1 MILQNY
7 QKNLAALLIVFCIIF
22 LISSTGS
29 SSSAGPGSN
38 REINLK
44 LGETHLLNG
53 TGKIWLEKSNILQ
66 ITEAHGGYLLKGVSP
81 GSTLVKIGEQTT
93 EFFVLN
99 PAQERSIQ
107 ILNKRLPKTLG
118 LKMNIQSG
126 KVKILGQ
133 LLMWQ
138 DWYKIFQD
146 CEASN
151 CDYQFAAKINSEMQ
165 KKLKINIDQIFK
177 QRGLAPQAI
186 IFDQEVKALTSEK
199 GDIAQKTIAALKA
212 FGIKTIISSQNVD
225 VEPLIKV
232 QITVAEIKRDAFLK
246 YGVDWATSYQ
256 AQILPKFSTEDS
268 YAEINLQALEQSGLG
283 KVLASPNI
291 LCKSGKEADF
301 FAGGEFPIKIIN
313 MKIQEVIWKKY
324 GIMMK
329 IQPKADYSGKM
340 SISIETEVSSLD
352 TSHTVDGIPGLFT
365 NKIQSHFDL
374 SESRTIA
381 LSGLIKSEQ
390 GEASSGLPGL
400 SHIPVLGSLFSSR
413 DFRENRTELVVF
425 VRPEVVSPGSLEA
438 TP

>member
-1 MILQNY
+1 MILQNSRR
-7 QKNLAALLIVFCIIF
+7 KLAEFLIF
-22 LISSTGS
+22 LCVLHLITSISFAS
-29 SSSAGPGSN
+29 SSGTS
-38 REINLK
+38 RQINLK
-44 LGETHLLNG
+44 LGETHLL
-53 TGKIWLEKSNILQ
+53 TGSNKIWLEKSKILQ
-66 ITEAHGGYLLKGVSP
+66 VTETQGGYLVKGISP
-81 GSTLVKIGEQTT
+81 GVTLVKMGEQTT

-107 ILNKRLPKTLG
+107 ILNNRLPKTLG
-118 LKMNIQSG
+118 LKMSVESG
-126 KVKILGQ
+126 KVKVLGQ

-146 CEASN
+146 CESSN
-151 CDYQFAAKINSEMQ
+151 CDYQFAAKINTEMQ
-165 KKLKINIDQIFK
+165 KTLKTNLDQTFK

-186 IFDQEVKALTSEK
+186 IFDQEIKALTSDK
-199 GDIAQKTIAALKA
+199 GDVAQKTISALRA
-212 FGIKTIISSQNVD
+212 FGIKTIVSSQNVD

-268 YAEINLQALEQSGLG
+268 YAEINLQALEQNGLG

-291 LCKSGKEADF
+291 LCKSGKEAEF
-301 FAGGEFPIKIIN
+301 LAGGEFPIKIIN
-313 MKIQEVIWKKY
+313 MKIQEVLWKKY
-324 GIMMK
+324 GIMLK

-365 NKIQSHFDL
+365 NRIQSHFDL

-400 SHIPVLGSLFSSR
+400 NHIPILGSLFSSR